1 MSLHKTPLSF
11 QMAVF
16 LSVFWDSSLCILRTY
31 QTKEAVY
38 MTTVTLFFTVCGAAT
53 LAHGFMKVIEVLER

>member
-1 MSLHKTPLSF
+1 MP
-11 QMAVF
+11 
-16 LSVFWDSSLCILRTY
+16 VFWDSSLCILRTY